1 MGEPLPQQA
10 GAGSGEQV
18 LPDPQSSLLRQP
30 LVEMVE
36 EKVVDGEMEGVVVVE
51 EIRPVNIFTL
61 HLISDFSS

>member
-18 LPDPQSSLLRQP
+18 LPDPQSSLLRHV
-30 LVEMVE
+30 LEVEMVE
-36 EKVVDGEMEGVVVVE
+36 EKVDGEIEGVVVVE

-61 HLISDFSS
+61 DLICDFSS

>member
-1 MGEPLPQQA
+1 M
-10 GAGSGEQV
+10 QV
-18 LPDPQSSLLRQP
+18 SSDPQSSLLRQS

-36 EKVVDGEMEGVVVVE
+36 EVVVDGEIEGVVVVE

>member
-18 LPDPQSSLLRQP
+18 LPDPQSSLLRQL

-36 EKVVDGEMEGVVVVE
+36 EKVDGEMEGVVVVE

-61 HLISDFSS
+61 DLICDFSS

>member
-18 LPDPQSSLLRQP
+18 LPDPQSSLLRQL

-36 EKVVDGEMEGVVVVE
+36 EKVDGEMEGVVVVE

>member
-18 LPDPQSSLLRQP
+18 LPDPQSSLLLHV
-30 LVEMVE
+30 LVVE

-61 HLISDFSS
+61 DLICDFSS

>member
-1 MGEPLPQQA
+1 M
-10 GAGSGEQV
+10 QV
-18 LPDPQSSLLRQP
+18 LPDPQSSLLRQL

-36 EKVVDGEMEGVVVVE
+36 EKVDGEMEGVVVVE